1 MKKSLLSKVDWTTI
15 VQILAKIV
23 GVFLLVFSFLASNH
37 AYSKELQNQFITIKA
52 KQIMTSLAI
61 LCKRRKIMLKS
72 QI

>member
-37 AYSKELQNQFITIKA
+37 AYSKELQNQLLSA
-52 KQIMTSLAI
+52 Q
-61 LCKRRKIMLKS
+61 R
-72 QI
+72 